1 MAQSNI
7 LRSYT
12 LARINADLEYEIL
25 KEFTGRLKSIKKS
38 KKEIELLSF
47 FLEGTIYIINK
58 DSNLKVTN

>member
-7 LRSYT
+7 LRSYI

>member
-7 LRSYT
+7 LRSYI

-58 DSNLKVTN
+58 DSNLKNTD